1 MASVN
6 KLSIRGIRSFSP
18 EDAEQVVEFYFP
30 CTIIVGANGCGKTT
44 IIESLK
50 YAVTGSFPPGNK
62 AGQAFVHDPRTIGQP
77 QVKANVKLRFTSRS
91 GQTMVVVRSMEVNQ
105 KKTAMTFKQLDGVL
119 RMMDPNTGQ
128 RVSLSHK
135 CTELDKQ
142 LPALL
147 GVSKSI
153 LEHVV
158 FCHQE
163 DASWPLMEGA
173 VLKKRFDD
181 IFDSTRY
188 TKALDA
194 FRKTEKEMTAT
205 VKDLKIEL
213 AGLNSSKIA
222 ADGFRKDL
230 VGYQEALETL
240 EEEKQQVVEGI
251 AEADRDIQVYQGIE
265 AKINNVD
272 AKIDSLKNQQAQLV
286 QVRMTRQQMLEEDLT
301 KKHSQQE
308 LEQMLDDFG
317 GKVSEQLD
325 QHQKMQQR
333 YEGMEKEVDTLRHE
347 EIRLNSLLGKLSAEK
362 EAHEGRLLER
372 YKMMETIAQMYSIDL
387 HSVEFSQG
395 SKSLAAATLSASLA
409 SQNAFGSQDDLDLA
423 AGITSNDMHSFYI
436 ALEKNEEDLSGRLRD
451 FRGESQAR
459 DDALQNELA
468 TLGGQLS
475 VSETER
481 AKLASRRNG
490 LQKELSAISSQVAKP
505 SWIRMTDIEDA
516 RKHAIKFAK
525 SRDEANQNPRRK
537 EIPTEIL
544 HLQSKIDSIKR
555 TIDLDQELLDRLRS
569 TAESQNAINVLQE
582 QAQKDLDEL
591 NESIRD
597 QSQLLQKYNFA
608 FEGHFAK
615 EDDDNGEKLGE
626 VVCSLVSAIGGKYE
640 SFRADLDRASC
651 DVSKNEKVA
660 SEKAALLANSQRAAA
675 GVRSKL
681 DGLHTTITTARKLT
695 VDLQRHEQSLSCTA
709 RGDENDPREIIKYL
723 EERLDSI
730 EEDSPSEEQ
739 PKAIKKVLKRLYK
752 MSKIRD
758 ASGEITAI
766 RCPCCRQDLGGRSA
780 EDMKAMLD
788 ELKVDPAL
796 TEIDEKAIEHY
807 KNLKET
813 YQGWK
818 EQVEKMSDDL
828 RDVKRLDNELSDH
841 TKDVEKFE
849 NELGRY
855 RRMIVDDI
863 ERRDEATVAFTEI
876 RELFDVAKR
885 WSTDVARIVGKKM
898 QINQKTMDLPFSGN
912 DGPRRDLET
921 VEREMTRNIK
931 EKDTLM
937 LKINDLNRE
946 MMNLNNEV
954 SDLATKAAN
963 TDKALRDK
971 EAKYVESQQA
981 AERKMELTRVLQE
994 ISAAEKEI
1002 QKSMGPLHEKIKVK
1016 EDTKR
1021 QQRYATNEQEHHLQD
1036 ALSQFRN
1043 DFNQLRE
1050 ISRQIEEHTSSDKGQ
1065 KDVDVSSQMTKV
1077 LALRNKM
1084 VAELQVLRPELDGL
1098 MTAVNDQE
1106 RHKKQLKAN
1115 IDVLAAN
1122 KQIQELEEGIN
1133 SLQEERESIDG
1144 ADTASER
1151 LSNAKSTKE
1160 KQASMKSRIEG
1171 RWHEIVEQI
1180 RAVKRKLSS
1189 PDYKNVDEKF
1199 RIALIDVETTQ
1210 IASEDLKKYGNALDK
1225 AILKFHHVKIDD
1237 INKIVRELWLLTYK
1251 GEDISSIELV
1261 SGQEAGSRAQKSYN
1275 YRVVMTKGTSKL
1287 DMRGRCSAGQRV
1299 LASIVIRLALAET
1312 FCINCGCIALDE
1324 PTVNLDHRTKKGLA
1338 VALAQIIASRS
1349 QQRNFQLILI
1359 THDEEFVAMMKTE
1372 LSTLTGF
1379 SMPEKYFQVRRELAS
1394 DGKYYSKISAVDWDE
1409 LV

>member
-18 EDAEQVVEFYFP
+18 EDAEQVSHDLAFSVEYDAD
-30 CTIIVGANGCGKTT
+30 THAKLDRHTHIIVCRTRSSSSTFRAQSLSGQTDAESTYYAREDFSITMIVVLIELIWLARRTT

-475 VSETER
+475 VSET
-481 AKLASRRNG
+481 
-490 LQKELSAISSQVAKP
+490 
-505 SWIRMTDIEDA
+505 
-516 RKHAIKFAK
+516 
-525 SRDEANQNPRRK
+525 
-537 EIPTEIL
+537 
-544 HLQSKIDSIKR
+544 
-555 TIDLDQELLDRLRS
+555 
-569 TAESQNAINVLQE
+569 
-582 QAQKDLDEL
+582 
-591 NESIRD
+591 
-597 QSQLLQKYNFA
+597 
-608 FEGHFAK
+608 
-615 EDDDNGEKLGE
+615 GE
-626 VVCSLVSAIGGKYE
+626 
-640 SFRADLDRASC
+640 
-651 DVSKNEKVA
+651 
-660 SEKAALLANSQRAAA
+660 
-675 GVRSKL
+675 
-681 DGLHTTITTARKLT
+681 
-695 VDLQRHEQSLSCTA
+695 
-709 RGDENDPREIIKYL
+709 
-723 EERLDSI
+723 
-730 EEDSPSEEQ
+730 
-739 PKAIKKVLKRLYK
+739 
-752 MSKIRD
+752 
-758 ASGEITAI
+758 
-766 RCPCCRQDLGGRSA
+766 
-780 EDMKAMLD
+780 
-788 ELKVDPAL
+788 
-796 TEIDEKAIEHY
+796 
-807 KNLKET
+807 
-813 YQGWK
+813 
-818 EQVEKMSDDL
+818 
-828 RDVKRLDNELSDH
+828 
-841 TKDVEKFE
+841 
-849 NELGRY
+849 
-855 RRMIVDDI
+855 
-863 ERRDEATVAFTEI
+863 
-876 RELFDVAKR
+876 
-885 WSTDVARIVGKKM
+885 
-898 QINQKTMDLPFSGN
+898 FS
-912 DGPRRDLET
+912 
-921 VEREMTRNIK
+921 
-931 EKDTLM
+931 
-937 LKINDLNRE
+937 
-946 MMNLNNEV
+946 
-954 SDLATKAAN
+954 
-963 TDKALRDK
+963 
-971 EAKYVESQQA
+971 Y
-981 AERKMELTRVLQE
+981 
-994 ISAAEKEI
+994 
-1002 QKSMGPLHEKIKVK
+1002 
-1016 EDTKR
+1016 
-1021 QQRYATNEQEHHLQD
+1021 
-1036 ALSQFRN
+1036 
-1043 DFNQLRE
+1043 
-1050 ISRQIEEHTSSDKGQ
+1050 
-1065 KDVDVSSQMTKV
+1065 
-1077 LALRNKM
+1077 
-1084 VAELQVLRPELDGL
+1084 
-1098 MTAVNDQE
+1098 
-1106 RHKKQLKAN
+1106 
-1115 IDVLAAN
+1115 
-1122 KQIQELEEGIN
+1122 
-1133 SLQEERESIDG
+1133 
-1144 ADTASER
+1144 
-1151 LSNAKSTKE
+1151 
-1160 KQASMKSRIEG
+1160 
-1171 RWHEIVEQI
+1171 
-1180 RAVKRKLSS
+1180 
-1189 PDYKNVDEKF
+1189 
-1199 RIALIDVETTQ
+1199 
-1210 IASEDLKKYGNALDK
+1210 
-1225 AILKFHHVKIDD
+1225 
-1237 INKIVRELWLLTYK
+1237 
-1251 GEDISSIELV
+1251 
-1261 SGQEAGSRAQKSYN
+1261 
-1275 YRVVMTKGTSKL
+1275 
-1287 DMRGRCSAGQRV
+1287 
-1299 LASIVIRLALAET
+1299 
-1312 FCINCGCIALDE
+1312 
-1324 PTVNLDHRTKKGLA
+1324 
-1338 VALAQIIASRS
+1338 
-1349 QQRNFQLILI
+1349 
-1359 THDEEFVAMMKTE
+1359 
-1372 LSTLTGF
+1372 
-1379 SMPEKYFQVRRELAS
+1379 
-1394 DGKYYSKISAVDWDE
+1394 
-1409 LV
+1409 